1 MHRQMPTLY
10 VAGARCIR
18 CFLDMK
24 GGVSV
29 HVKPVKLSRPATFL
43 PLIHVDASHSPPLA
57 LRADQGPWIPDPS
70 PLSNVVYD
78 ILVPQAARP

>member
-10 VAGARCIR
+10 VYMAGAMLLRHE
-18 CFLDMK
+18 

-29 HVKPVKLSRPATFL
+29 HVKPMKLSSPATFL